1 MFKVSEE
8 KIRAA
13 RDESQE
19 LGRNWKEAQIKLDRI
34 RGELEESERKKLE
47 LDDRQ
52 KEHKAIA
59 GDLQVFVEV
68 LTTFCQD
75 RRSEAEIR
83 SSEEKLKRELA
94 DMKDKVFPLEPSN
107 KNFFIGYLK
116 DAFWLAAQNLMHVTF

>member
-13 RDESQE
+13 REESQE
-19 LGRNWKEAQIKLDRI
+19 LGRNWKEAQVKLDRM
-34 RGELEESERKKLE
+34 RSELEESERKKLE
-47 LDDRQ
+47 LDNSQ

-59 GDLQVFVEV
+59 GDLRVFVEV

-83 SSEEKLKRELA
+83 SSEEKLRREVA
-94 DMKDKVFPLEPSN
+94 EMKDKVVF
-107 KNFFIGYLK
+107 
-116 DAFWLAAQNLMHVTF
+116 V